1 MTPIGTA
8 LRRTVLLTL
17 LALGAGAAL
26 SWWRSQATTPTP
38 AQPPQWPD
46 WPARADSTRAT
57 DGSGAADGPDG
68 SGAAGAATTSTG
80 EAAAATG
87 DDDETAWLPGNEDGS
102 APASHPIK
110 AKESSGIFHV
120 PGGRFYDRTKPDRC
134 YPTAAAAEADGYR
147 RSKT

>member
-17 LALGAGAAL
+17 LALGVGAVV

-46 WPARADSTRAT
+46 WPARADAPDAS
-57 DGSGAADGPDG
+57 DADG
-68 SGAAGAATTSTG
+68 AT
-80 EAAAATG
+80 AAATAVTTS
-87 DDDETAWLPGNEDGS
+87 DRSALVWLPGNEDGS
-102 APASHPIK
+102 TPAGHPVK
-110 AKESSGIFHV
+110 VKESSGIFHV

>member
-8 LRRTVLLTL
+8 LRRTVLFTL
-17 LALGAGAAL
+17 LALGVGVTV

-46 WPARADSTRAT
+46 WP
-57 DGSGAADGPDG
+57 GGAEESD
-68 SGAAGAATTSTG
+68 AAETAGTAET
-80 EAAAATG
+80 AAATG
-87 DDDETAWLPGNEDGS
+87 DAAEPAWLPANDDGS
-102 APASHPIK
+102 TPAGHPVK
-110 AKESSGIFHV
+110 VKESSGIFHV
-120 PGGRFYDRTKPDRC
+120 PGGRFYDRTRPDRC

>member
-17 LALGAGAAL
+17 LVLGVGAAL

-46 WPARADSTRAT
+46 WPARAGSADAADASAT
-57 DGSGAADGPDG
+57 TGGAAEP
-68 SGAAGAATTSTG
+68 
-80 EAAAATG
+80 
-87 DDDETAWLPGNEDGS
+87 AWLPANEDGS
-102 APASHPIK
+102 TPAGHPVK
-110 AKESSGIFHV
+110 VKESSGIFHV

>member
-8 LRRTVLLTL
+8 LRRTAFLTL
-17 LALGAGAAL
+17 LALGAGAVV

-46 WPARADSTRAT
+46 LPAQAGTTRAT
-57 DGSGAADGPDG
+57 DSSDASAAP
-68 SGAAGAATTSTG
+68 AATTTPKSDRA
-80 EAAAATG
+80 EP
-87 DDDETAWLPGNEDGS
+87 AWLPANEDGS
-102 APASHPIK
+102 APASHPVK
-110 AKESSGIFHV
+110 AKESSGIYHV
-120 PGGRFYDRTKPDRC
+120 PGGRFYDRTTPDRC

>member
-17 LALGAGAAL
+17 LALGVGAAL

-38 AQPPQWPD
+38 AQPPQWPE
-46 WPARADSTRAT
+46 WPARADEP
-57 DGSGAADGPDG
+57 DAAGDA
-68 SGAAGAATTSTG
+68 GAAGKMGDAT
-80 EAAAATG
+80 AP
-87 DDDETAWLPGNEDGS
+87 AWLPANEDGS
-102 APASHPIK
+102 TPAGHPIK
-110 AKESSGIFHV
+110 VKESSGIFHV

>member
-17 LALGAGAAL
+17 LALGVGAAL

-46 WPARADSTRAT
+46 WPARADTT
-57 DGSGAADGPDG
+57 DTSGAA
-68 SGAAGAATTSTG
+68 A
-80 EAAAATG
+80 EQ
-87 DDDETAWLPGNEDGS
+87 AWLPANEDGS
-102 APASHPIK
+102 TPAGHPVK
-110 AKESSGIFHV
+110 VKESSGIFHV

>member
-8 LRRTVLLTL
+8 LRRTALLTL
-17 LALGAGAAL
+17 LALGVGAAL
-26 SWWRSQATTPTP
+26 SWWRSQTTTPTP

-46 WPARADSTRAT
+46 WPART
-57 DGSGAADGPDG
+57 DETD
-68 SGAAGAATTSTG
+68 
-80 EAAAATG
+80 EAAAASVVAAAVAAPSVT
-87 DDDETAWLPGNEDGS
+87 DDPAWLPANDDGS
-102 APASHPIK
+102 TPAGHPIK
-110 AKESSGIFHV
+110 VKESSGIFHV

>member
-17 LALGAGAAL
+17 LALGVGAAL
-26 SWWRSQATTPTP
+26 SWWRSQSTTPTP
-38 AQPPQWPD
+38 ALPPQWPD
-46 WPARADSTRAT
+46 WPERAAEPDSASVTAN
-57 DGSGAADGPDG
+57 AAPVH
-68 SGAAGAATTSTG
+68 
-80 EAAAATG
+80 
-87 DDDETAWLPGNEDGS
+87 AWLPANEDGS
-102 APASHPIK
+102 TPAGHPVKVK
-110 AKESSGIFHV
+110 ASSGIFHV

>member
-1 MTPIGTA
+1 MIGTA

-17 LALGAGAAL
+17 LALGVGAAV

-46 WPARADSTRAT
+46 WPERANAT
-57 DGSGAADGPDG
+57 DKSGESGAA
-68 SGAAGAATTSTG
+68 
-80 EAAAATG
+80 AAAHPTTTEATS
-87 DDDETAWLPGNEDGS
+87 DAAERAWLPANDDGS
-102 APASHPIK
+102 TPAGHPVK
-110 AKESSGIFHV
+110 VKESSGIFHV

>member
-17 LALGAGAAL
+17 LALGVGAAL
-26 SWWRSQATTPTP
+26 SWWRSQAATPTP
-38 AQPPQWPD
+38 AHPPRWPD
-46 WPARADSTRAT
+46 WPARA
-57 DGSGAADGPDG
+57 GEPD
-68 SGAAGAATTSTG
+68 AV
-80 EAAAATG
+80 AAAVDAVVTTRVAV
-87 DDDETAWLPGNEDGS
+87 DQTWLPANEDGS
-102 APASHPIK
+102 APDGHPVK
-110 AKESSGIFHV
+110 VKESSGIFHV

>member
-17 LALGAGAAL
+17 LALGVGAAL

-46 WPARADSTRAT
+46 WPARADAT
-57 DGSGAADGPDG
+57 DT
-68 SGAAGAATTSTG
+68 SGAAGAAGTT
-80 EAAAATG
+80 AAANAATAN
-87 DDDETAWLPGNEDGS
+87 DAAPPAWLPANEDGS
-102 APASHPIK
+102 TPAGHPVK
-110 AKESSGIFHV
+110 VKESSGIFHV

>member
-17 LALGAGAAL
+17 LALGVGAAL
-26 SWWRSQATTPTP
+26 SWWRSQTATPTP
-38 AQPPQWPD
+38 AQPPQWPAL
-46 WPARADSTRAT
+46 PARADST
-57 DGSGAADGPDG
+57 DMAA
-68 SGAAGAATTSTG
+68 AAGATG
-80 EAAAATG
+80 AATAN
-87 DDDETAWLPGNEDGS
+87 DAAPPAWLPADEDGS
-102 APASHPIK
+102 TPAGHPVK
-110 AKESSGIFHV
+110 VKESSGIFHV

>member
-1 MTPIGTA
+1 MTPIGRA

-17 LALGAGAAL
+17 LALGVGAAL

-46 WPARADSTRAT
+46 WPARADES
-57 DGSGAADGPDG
+57 DAAGPAE
-68 SGAAGAATTSTG
+68 SAGAAGAAG
-80 EAAAATG
+80 AAAGSG
-87 DDDETAWLPGNEDGS
+87 DAAEPVWLPANDDGS
-102 APASHPIK
+102 TPVGHPIK
-110 AKESSGIFHV
+110 VKESSGIFHV
-120 PGGRFYDRTKPDRC
+120 PGGRFYDRTKADRC

>member
-17 LALGAGAAL
+17 LALGVGAAV

-38 AQPPQWPD
+38 SQPPQWPE
-46 WPARADSTRAT
+46 WPARAND
-57 DGSGAADGPDG
+57 ADAVAP
-68 SGAAGAATTSTG
+68 SV
-80 EAAAATG
+80 AAARSVAAAP
-87 DDDETAWLPGNEDGS
+87 DDAAERAWLPANDDGS
-102 APASHPIK
+102 TPDGHPVK
-110 AKESSGIFHV
+110 VKESSGIFHV
-120 PGGRFYDRTKPDRC
+120 PGGRFYDRTRPDRC

>member
-8 LRRTVLLTL
+8 IRRTVLLTL
-17 LALGAGAAL
+17 LALGVGAAL

-46 WPARADSTRAT
+46 WPARAE
-57 DGSGAADGPDG
+57 
-68 SGAAGAATTSTG
+68 AAGAA
-80 EAAAATG
+80 EAADASDASDASDAATS
-87 DDDETAWLPGNEDGS
+87 DCAEPAWLPGNEDGS
-102 APASHPIK
+102 APASHPVK
-110 AKESSGIFHV
+110 VKESSGIFHV

>member
-17 LALGAGAAL
+17 LALGVGAAL

-46 WPARADSTRAT
+46 WPARAGEPS
-57 DGSGAADGPDG
+57 
-68 SGAAGAATTSTG
+68 AATATS
-80 EAAAATG
+80 AAAAKVDAVASTSVAA
-87 DDDETAWLPGNEDGS
+87 EPAWLPANEDGS
-102 APASHPIK
+102 TPEGHPVK
-110 AKESSGIFHV
+110 VKESSGIFHV